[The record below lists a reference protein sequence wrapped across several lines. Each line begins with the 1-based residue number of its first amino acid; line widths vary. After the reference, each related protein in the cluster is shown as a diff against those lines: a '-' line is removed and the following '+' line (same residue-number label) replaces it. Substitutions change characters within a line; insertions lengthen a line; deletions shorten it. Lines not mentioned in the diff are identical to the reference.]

1 MTPTE
6 LATVY
11 GLSATAGLRPF
22 LLLALAAVAVHLG
35 WLHPSHHFDFMGT
48 DGVALVLALL
58 ALAEIAADKIP
69 ALDNF
74 AHAIHFATKPIAAA
88 ILVGTLIPDSALGA
102 DGGLTTANYA
112 LMGLGA
118 FNALTVNGAVAT
130 ARAASTVTTGGVAN
144 PFMSIAEDVL
154 TVGGV
159 VLSIFL
165 PFVAAA
171 VVVAF
176 IAAVVF
182 VARRIVR
189 NFRLS
194 RAVPVGAGRLAPSS
208 TQSGGR

>member
-1 MTPTE
+1 MDAGQ
-6 LATVY
+6 LATIY

-35 WLHPSHHFDFMGT
+35 WLHPSHRFDFMGA

-88 ILVGTLIPDSALGA
+88 ILVGTLIPDTALGP
-102 DGGLTTANYA
+102 DGGLTAANWA

-144 PFMSIAEDVL
+144 PFMSIAEDIL

-159 VLSIFL
+159 LLSIFL
-165 PFVAAA
+165 PFIAAA
-171 VVVAF
+171 VVIAF
-176 IAAVVF
+176 IAAVVLI
-182 VARRIVR
+182 ARRIVR
-189 NFRLS
+189 NFRHS
-194 RAVPVGAGRLAPSS
+194 HAVPISAANG
-208 TQSGGR
+208 